1 MLRCVLYSLAVL
13 LCSCGQKERHHKSG
27 DDIRSTTERAFLQAA
42 EMHKIPARLLFAVG
56 KLESNLIPTPSFV
69 AYGAATSTQALGPKS
84 GQTAFGLSYLE
95 LGLAEGSASDSLAI
109 QVDAYAR
116 WLKMKVDRD
125 LPLAPANKNE
135 KFAWVWALANAHRS
149 IPNTRVLFAQ
159 ELVSIL
165 NSGFIWQDPIDQK
178 MVNFPKEE
186 GVITLDELD
195 RQFKRQL
202 SLDTRRSEISSAK
215 MFILAGAKHMRK
227 PEQKPSGIEII
238 HCPFN
243 LSTCLELQASEAQ
256 ENFWFGAHYIIPQ
269 DGSIVSDVLQLT
281 PHNDAVAMIDKEGQK
296 AWSKDRV
303 VVMLAGD
310 SGRIVDG
317 QRQYVNPDWL
327 TKWQLLRMSEVVHDV
342 CDYLVYD
349 NKDDVQTDSSF
360 TMQDCLTPGK
370 GLYFSENSGFKEPF
384 RWGQILDFDLSIFKT
399 YIEVAGALASDTV
412 LEFSRDNKLY
422 AAGESVQFQLKFE
435 TKVKFIEL
443 EKLVRCSD
451 SRIFWAPIASEDVR
465 GSSSF
470 LFEKKFWDK
479 GPNGDG
485 TQYLRAK
492 VFGENE
498 ELIGWDLNRFNVQN
512 TDSSEQAQ
520 YPRVCS

>member
-1 MLRCVLYSLAVL
+1 M
-13 LCSCGQKERHHKSG
+13 
-27 DDIRSTTERAFLQAA
+27 
-42 EMHKIPARLLFAVG
+42 MFAIIW
-56 KLESNLIPTPSFV
+56 SMTI
-69 AYGAATSTQALGPKS
+69 
-84 GQTAFGLSYLE
+84 
-95 LGLAEGSASDSLAI
+95 
-109 QVDAYAR
+109 
-116 WLKMKVDRD
+116 KMMFKQI
-125 LPLAPANKNE
+125 LPL
-135 KFAWVWALANAHRS
+135 
-149 IPNTRVLFAQ
+149 Q
-159 ELVSIL
+159 
-165 NSGFIWQDPIDQK
+165 
-178 MVNFPKEE
+178 
-186 GVITLDELD
+186 
-195 RQFKRQL
+195 
-202 SLDTRRSEISSAK
+202 
-215 MFILAGAKHMRK
+215 
-227 PEQKPSGIEII
+227 
-238 HCPFN
+238 C
-243 LSTCLELQASEAQ
+243 
-256 ENFWFGAHYIIPQ
+256 
-269 DGSIVSDVLQLT
+269 
-281 PHNDAVAMIDKEGQK
+281 
-296 AWSKDRV
+296 
-303 VVMLAGD
+303 
-310 SGRIVDG
+310 RIV
-317 QRQYVNPDWL
+317 
-327 TKWQLLRMSEVVHDV
+327 
-342 CDYLVYD
+342 
-349 NKDDVQTDSSF
+349 
-360 TMQDCLTPGK
+360 TPGK